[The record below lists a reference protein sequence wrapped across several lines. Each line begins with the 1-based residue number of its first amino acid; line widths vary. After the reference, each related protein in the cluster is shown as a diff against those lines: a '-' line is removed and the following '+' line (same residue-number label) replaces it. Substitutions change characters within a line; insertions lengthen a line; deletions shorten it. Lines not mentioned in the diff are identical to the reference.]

1 MVGRREVSYRGRT
14 VVGMTEVTLAATEP
28 FSFDLS
34 LRALAGFA
42 PCAGG
47 HVIDGGRV
55 RKAFLLGSEAVVAD
69 VGPAVDD
76 EPGVTLTLHADRHL
90 LPSERAVVHRA
101 VARWLGL
108 DDDLS
113 AFLEVA
119 ERDPAMATLLRA
131 AHGLHQV
138 RFASLAEGAVYFALI
153 QRSTQWYAA
162 ARKRRIAAELG
173 PSLSVDGV
181 AHLAFP
187 SLATVAAQDDRDLI
201 RYAGNQLRARRLRE
215 VVEGVATLDE
225 EWLRTAPYEEVRKAL
240 LAVPGVGR
248 FTAHALLLR
257 VLGRP
262 DRAPLEMAQ
271 FDDAARAVYG
281 DPPPSPAELRAA
293 YGPSIGWWA
302 YYVRT
307 ARSWQPE
314 DTLVAA

>member
-1 MVGRREVSYRGRT
+1 
-14 VVGMTEVTLAATEP
+14 MTEAFLAASEP

-47 HVIDGGRV
+47 HVIAGGRV

-69 VGPAVDD
+69 VGQALG
-76 EPGVTLTLHADRHL
+76 EPGVAVTLHADRHL
-90 LPSERAVVHRA
+90 LPTERAAVHRA

-113 AFLEVA
+113 AFLDVA
-119 ERDPAMATLLRA
+119 GRDPAMATLLRA

-138 RFASLAEGAVYFALI
+138 RFAALAEGAVYFALI

-173 PSLSVDGV
+173 PSLSVDGEEHV
-181 AHLAFP
+181 AFP
-187 SLATVAAQDDRDLI
+187 SLATVAAQDERDLI
-201 RYAGNQLRARRLRE
+201 RFAGNGLRARRLRE

-225 EWLRTAPYEEVRKAL
+225 EWLRTGPYEEVRKAL
-240 LAVPGVGR
+240 LALPGVGT

-262 DRAPLEMAQ
+262 EGAPLEMAQ
-271 FDDAARAVYG
+271 FEDAARAVYG
-281 DPPPSPAELRAA
+281 DPPPSPAELREA

-314 DTLVAA
+314 DALAAA

>member
-1 MVGRREVSYRGRT
+1 
-14 VVGMTEVTLAATEP
+14 MTEVFLAAAEP

-47 HVIDGGRV
+47 HVIAGGRV

-69 VGPAVDD
+69 VGAGAD
-76 EPGVTLTLHADRHL
+76 EPGVTLTLHADRDL

-101 VARWLGL
+101 VAHWLGL

-113 AFLEVA
+113 AFLDVA
-119 ERDPAMATLLRA
+119 GRDPAMSTLLRA

-138 RFASLAEGAVYFALI
+138 RFSSLAEGAVYFALV

-162 ARKRRIAAELG
+162 ARKRRLAAELG
-173 PSLSVDGV
+173 PSLTVDGV
-181 AHLAFP
+181 EHLAFP

-201 RYAGNQLRARRLRE
+201 RWAGNRLRARRLRE

-225 EWLRTAPYEEVRKAL
+225 EWLRTGPYEEVRKAL
-240 LAVPGVGR
+240 LAVAGVGR

-262 DRAPLEMAQ
+262 DGAPLEMAQ
-271 FDDAARAVYG
+271 FEDAARLVYG
-281 DPPPSPAELRAA
+281 DPPPSPAELREA
-293 YGPSIGWWA
+293 YGSSIGWWA

-314 DTLVAA
+314 DLAVAVPA

>member
-1 MVGRREVSYRGRT
+1 
-14 VVGMTEVTLAATEP
+14 MTEVFLAATEP

-47 HVIDGGRV
+47 HVISGGRV

-69 VGPAVDD
+69 VGPAS
-76 EPGVTLTLHADRHL
+76 EGPGVVLTLHADRHL
-90 LPSERAVVHRA
+90 LPTERAVVHRA
-101 VARWLGL
+101 VGRWLGL
-108 DDDLS
+108 DDDLG
-113 AFLEVA
+113 AFLDVA
-119 ERDPAMATLLRA
+119 GRDPAMAGLLRA

-138 RFASLAEGAVYFALI
+138 RFSSLAEGAVYFALV

-162 ARKRRIAAELG
+162 ARKRRVAAELG
-173 PSLSVDGV
+173 PSLTLDGV
-181 AHLAFP
+181 EHVAFP
-187 SLATVAAQDDRDLI
+187 SLATVAARDDADLV
-201 RYAGNQLRARRLRE
+201 RFAGNRLRARRLRE
-215 VVEGVATLDE
+215 VVEGVASLDE
-225 EWLRTAPYEEVRKAL
+225 EWLRTGPYEDVRKAL
-240 LAVPGVGR
+240 LALPGVGA

-262 DRAPLEMAQ
+262 DGVPLHMPQ
-271 FDDAARAVYG
+271 FEDAARAVYG
-281 DPPPSPAELRAA
+281 NPPPSPAELRAA
-293 YGPSIGWWA
+293 YGSSIGWWA

>member
-1 MVGRREVSYRGRT
+1 MSDVF
-14 VVGMTEVTLAATEP
+14 LPATEP

-47 HVIDGGRV
+47 HVIAGGRV

-69 VGPAVDD
+69 VGPAA
-76 EPGVTLTLHADRHL
+76 EGPGVVLTLHADRHL
-90 LPSERAVVHRA
+90 LPSERAAVHRA
-101 VARWLGL
+101 VAHWLGL

-113 AFLEVA
+113 AFLDVA
-119 ERDPAMATLLRA
+119 GRDPAMSTLLRA

-138 RFASLAEGAVYFALI
+138 RFSSLAEGAVYFALV

-162 ARKRRIAAELG
+162 ARKRRVAAELG
-173 PSLSVDGV
+173 PSLTVDGV
-181 AHLAFP
+181 DHVAFP
-187 SLATVAAQDDRDLI
+187 SLATVAACDDGELI
-201 RYAGNQLRARRLRE
+201 RFAGNRLRARRLRE
-215 VVEGVATLDE
+215 VVEGVAALDE
-225 EWLRTAPYEEVRKAL
+225 QWLRTGAYEEVRKTL
-240 LAVPGVGR
+240 LGLPGVGP

-262 DRAPLEMAQ
+262 DGAPLAMAQ
-271 FDDAARAVYG
+271 FEDAARAVYG
-281 DPPPSPAELRAA
+281 DPPPSPAELREA

-307 ARSWQPE
+307 ARSWAPE
-314 DTLVAA
+314 EARVPVAA